1 MAHVK
6 DEQINKVEQPEELNK
21 EDTPLEEQFK
31 ELLTSLNEQK
41 TQLTNAI
48 SKIKQLQKTC
58 AKELKNK
65 KNKKSDP
72 TKKREPSGFTK
83 PIKLSVDLC
92 SFLDK
97 PNGTE
102 MARTEVTKI
111 ISIYIK
117 ENNLQLEED
126 KRTILPDKKLSSLL
140 KSSKTDKITYFNL
153 QTWMK
158 PHYIKE

>member
-1 MAHVK
+1 MTLQQN
-6 DEQINKVEQPEELNK
+6 DNKVEEELSI
-21 EDTPLEEQFK
+21 EDTPIETQFK
-31 ELLTSLNEQK
+31 EILNSLTEQK
-41 TQLTNAI
+41 TQITNSI
-48 SKIKQLQKTC
+48 NKIKQLQKTC

-83 PIKLSVDLC
+83 PIKLSEDLC

-102 MARTEVTKI
+102 MARTEVTKL

-117 ENNLQLEED
+117 ENNLQLEQD
-126 KRTILPDKKLSSLL
+126 KRTIVPDKKLTSLL
-140 KSSKTDKITYFNL
+140 KSSKSDKITYFNL

>member
-1 MAHVK
+1 MTQQQN
-6 DEQINKVEQPEELNK
+6 DNKVEEEQSVD
-21 EDTPLEEQFK
+21 ETPTETQFK
-31 ELLTSLNEQK
+31 ELLNSLTEQK
-41 TQLTNAI
+41 TQLTNSI

-83 PIKLSVDLC
+83 PIKLSPELC

-102 MARTEVTKI
+102 MARTEVTKL

-117 ENNLQLEED
+117 ENNLQLEQD
-126 KRTILPDKKLSSLL
+126 KRTIVPDKKLATLL
-140 KSSKTDKITYFNL
+140 KSSKSDQITYFNL